1 MLLKKFENEGI
12 FDHRSIIYHLS
23 DTPHRTGNCLVWGFL
38 SCGPTTIDQQGHRI
52 FNPNY
57 LFYLETERRDKWQK
71 PAEVLKALEISNTA
85 VVADIGAG
93 GGYFT
98 EKFSK
103 YLGPSGHVYAT
114 DVQDVMIAK
123 LKQRVAK
130 RRLNDVEVIRG
141 EFDDPMLPP
150 ASCDLAFFSSVYK
163 EIDGRIDYMKKIKTA
178 LKPEARVAI
187 IEFLPG
193 LKTAGPPMEMRLQ
206 PEQVIQEL
214 SAAGFTL
221 IKSYDFLPR
230 EYFLIFALTHQN

>member
-1 MLLKKFENEGI
+1 MGLAI
-12 FDHRSIIYHLS
+12 
-23 DTPHRTGNCLVWGFL
+23 CLVWGCI
-38 SCGPTTIDQQGHRI
+38 SCGATTIDRQGHRI

-57 LFYLETERRDKWQK
+57 LFYLESDWRDRWQK
-71 PAEVLKALEISNTA
+71 PADVIKALEISNTA

-103 YLGPSGHVYAT
+103 YLGPSGHVYAV
-114 DVQDVMIAK
+114 DVQDVMIER
-123 LKQRVAK
+123 LKERVA
-130 RRLNDVEVIRG
+130 RRGLDNVEVIRG
-141 EFDDPMLPP
+141 EFDDPMLPE

-178 LKPEARVAI
+178 LKPGGRVAI
-187 IEFLPG
+187 IEYLPG
-193 LKTAGPPMEMRLQ
+193 LVGIGPPQEMRLQ

-230 EYFLIFALTHQN
+230 EYFLIFGWRDQK